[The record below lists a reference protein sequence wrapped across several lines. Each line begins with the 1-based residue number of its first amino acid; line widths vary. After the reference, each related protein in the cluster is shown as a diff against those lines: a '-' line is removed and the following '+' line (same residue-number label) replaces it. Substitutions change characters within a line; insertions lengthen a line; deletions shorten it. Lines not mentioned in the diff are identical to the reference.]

1 METHQSSIDF
11 TSKMYD
17 LSSLHDRC
25 ESACPTRSLAQAL
38 EGYARTVLIK
48 PFSEEILVN
57 AINSVEIFGLG
68 HPIPK
73 YY

>member
-11 TSKMYD
+11 TLKMCD

-25 ESACPTRSLAQAL
+25 ESACPTRSQAL

-68 HPIPK
+68 HPIPR